1 MELLEGRGTKNPR
14 PFFTT
19 ISSGSQIF
27 APRSSAFLF
36 TLPIFHVSFNEGLGE
51 ARGILLMRARG
62 VNEAGALITI
72 RFFESQPGT
81 HLAAR
86 RVSGRTL

>member
-1 MELLEGRGTKNPR
+1 VNRIEFITLSWLVAGVNKQFP
-14 PFFTT
+14 
-19 ISSGSQIF
+19 
-27 APRSSAFLF
+27 AFLF
-36 TLPIFHVSFNEGLGE
+36 TLPIIHVSFNEGLGE

-72 RFFESQPGT
+72 RFFQSQPGT